1 MFLSPPEIQH
11 QKLKSRLG
19 SYDREEVDELLE
31 NVVSSYEVVWH
42 ERDEARRR
50 VAALEQ
56 ELRSYEELERLLRDS
71 LVTGQR
77 AAEEVKAEAA
87 EQAERLIEEAQQK
100 ADELIAAAQRER
112 EAINREIA
120 RVNSLEE
127 ETKARCRSLLI
138 GALEAIGQP
147 EPAQLEPSA
156 AHRRRAHGVVGGS

>member
-31 NVVSSYEVVWH
+31 NVVASYEQVWH
-42 ERDEARRR
+42 ERDEARERI
-50 VAALEQ
+50 AALEQ
-56 ELRSYEELERLLRDS
+56 QLRDYGELERLLRDS

-87 EQAERLIEEAQQK
+87 KQAEVLIEQAHAK
-100 ADELIAAAQRER
+100 AAEIVGSAQRR
-112 EAINREIA
+112 RDGINAEIA
-120 RVNSLEE
+120 RLTSLEE
-127 ETKARCRSLLI
+127 DAKTRCRALLV

-147 EPAQLEPSA
+147 GASETSPARRSQ
-156 AHRRRAHGVVGGS
+156 AHEVAGRS